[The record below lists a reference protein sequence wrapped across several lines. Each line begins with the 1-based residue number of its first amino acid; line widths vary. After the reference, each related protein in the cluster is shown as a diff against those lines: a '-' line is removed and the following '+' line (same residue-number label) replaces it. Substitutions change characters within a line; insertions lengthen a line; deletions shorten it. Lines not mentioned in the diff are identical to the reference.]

1 MSLQFRRGE
10 ELQRTGIIPAA
21 GEPIW
26 VTGTKKLYIGDG
38 VSLGGVNILATSA
51 GAGLAWDPAT
61 QTIRFSGLGTGII
74 NVQADTNPT
83 LGGNLILNSRNITGT
98 GNISISGTVTA
109 TQFVGMQNA
118 PTLTQNLSLNSRDIT
133 GTGNINITG
142 AITSSGTVTAGSI
155 FTAGTLRTN
164 TGLGGNLSLNNYDI
178 TGTGDINITG
188 TITSSGTVTAG
199 SIFTAGTIRTNTGLG
214 GNLSLNGF
222 NIIGTGNINVGGFIN
237 DNTFT
242 SAPGGTAG
250 QVVLR
255 IGSTTKVAQV
265 SIVGDTNG
273 YPLQIKAVSD
283 ASGGSGIINI
293 AHIGGTPAN
302 PTTVVNNR
310 NLGGIEWTA
319 YNGVNF
325 VPSSILFVETADTN
339 ITALSTQITSKI
351 SIGNTNEIVG
361 GTGKYLSIDS
371 KGVVG
376 AAVFQ
381 CKTYTTGTLPSAPQ
395 EGWIAYDITTHQFKG
410 WNGTSWAV
418 LG

>member
-51 GAGLAWDPAT
+51 GSGLAWDPAT

-98 GNISISGTVTA
+98 GNISIAGTVTA
-109 TQFVGMQNA
+109 TQFVGVQNA

-164 TGLGGNLSLNNYDI
+164 TGLGGNLP
-178 TGTGDINITG
+178 
-188 TITSSGTVTAG
+188 
-199 SIFTAGTIRTNTGLG
+199 
-214 GNLSLNGF
+214 LNGF
-222 NIIGTGNINVGGFIN
+222 NINGTGNINVGGFIN
-237 DNTFT
+237 DSTFT
-242 SAPGGTAG
+242 SAGGGTAG
-250 QVVLR
+250 QVVFR

-265 SIVGDTNG
+265 SIVGDTAG

-283 ASGGSGIINI
+283 ALGGSAIINI
-293 AHIGGTPAN
+293 AHIGGTPAS
-302 PTTVVNNR
+302 PTTVANNR

-319 YNGVNF
+319 YNGANF
-325 VPSSILFVETADTN
+325 VPSSIMFVETADAN
-339 ITALSTQITSKI
+339 ITALSTEITSKI
-351 SIGNTNEIVG
+351 SIGNTNEILG
-361 GTGKYLSIDS
+361 ASGKYLSIDS

-381 CKTYTTGTLPSAPQ
+381 CKTYTTGTLPSSPQ

-410 WNGTSWAV
+410 WNGSSWAI